1 MFKVE
6 ELPEPITLKALIGGV
21 KEHVL

>member
-6 ELPEPITLKALIGGV
+6 ELLEPITLKALIGGV